1 MKLLLDSN
9 ILIYAAQGKL
19 SKEIAELITHE
30 NNRLFYSVASYW
42 EVTIKYKSG
51 KLALPVGPWVLFDG
65 LLDNG
70 YREVALE
77 GRHVYTLG
85 SLADIHKDPFDR
97 IMVAQAITED
107 MLFLTTD
114 ELLGGYGQNVKV
126 VRKS

>member
-19 SKEIAELITHE
+19 SKEIAALLVNEK
-30 NNRLFYSVASYW
+30 NRLFYSVAAYW

-51 KLALPVGPWVLFDG
+51 KLALPVEPWVLFEG
-65 LLDNG
+65 LRDND

-77 GRHVYTLG
+77 GRHIYTLG

-97 IMVAQAITED
+97 IMVAQAITEG

-114 ELLGGYGQNVKV
+114 ELLGGYGQNVRV
-126 VRKS
+126 VRK